1 MAVFSEGIPNP
12 LSGFMGAGRRITD
25 AALEQASERFGQ
37 TGAKRNAEDAIMQ
50 DSVQKI
56 GSTIMACNWP
66 WHAAAIDNLPA
77 DEKPQA
83 LNQAAIEREALPELE
98 AVRDQLELIKQ
109 SRQRPAIMPLV
120 QYGSQLMQ
128 RATGS
133 FVPSPRQ
140 PID

>member
-1 MAVFSEGIPNP
+1 MAIFGERIPKP
-12 LSGFMGAGRRITD
+12 LGGLMGAGRRITD
-25 AALEQASERFGQ
+25 VALEQASERFGQ

-56 GSTIMACNWP
+56 GSTIMACYRP
-66 WHAAAIDNLPA
+66 WRPEAIDNLPA
-77 DEKPQA
+77 EEKPQA
-83 LNQAAIEREALPELE
+83 LSQAAVERETLPELE
-98 AVRDQLELIKQ
+98 AVRDQLEFIKQ